1 MRDAST
7 VPTLIIGET
16 RGTVTST
23 VTEAD
28 TAQTLGSGDV
38 PVLGTPRVIALAE
51 AACMSALTRRMPT
64 NLTTVGSRVELTH
77 LVPAVCGDLVTAQ
90 ATLASREGRRL
101 TFDIVVTGADGT
113 VLAQGQFV
121 RILLDRAAFLSGTKR

>member
-1 MRDAST
+1 
-7 VPTLIIGET
+7 
-16 RGTVTST
+16 
-23 VTEAD
+23 
-28 TAQTLGSGDV
+28 
-38 PVLGTPRVIALAE
+38 
-51 AACMSALTRRMPT
+51 MSALTRRMPT